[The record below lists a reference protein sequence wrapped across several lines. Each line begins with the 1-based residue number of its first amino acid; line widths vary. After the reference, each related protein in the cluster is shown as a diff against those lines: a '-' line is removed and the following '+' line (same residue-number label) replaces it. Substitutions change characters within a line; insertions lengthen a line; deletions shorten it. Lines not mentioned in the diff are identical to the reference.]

1 MYIMCYIMLAQRF
14 EPQAEVSR
22 TVIIMEICQA
32 LALHM
37 SIIIIVLLS
46 SSIASNFFLTLHS
59 PSFFLKDLFAQ
70 PRILA
75 SSVFLGWAERALGD
89 RPFQCIA
96 PVLWNSL
103 PLSVRHSSSLSSFK
117 SDLKTHLFSCAY

>member
-1 MYIMCYIMLAQRF
+1 MLAQRF

-46 SSIASNFFLTLHS
+46 SSIASNFFLVVLSTFTLHS

-103 PLSVRHSSSLSSFK
+103 PLSVRLSSSVS
-117 SDLKTHLFSCAY
+117 